1 MCKEYDESREKLSEL
16 IFKLQ
21 RFTEGELE
29 AKFRKNR
36 HGKTEIGR
44 SQTIHDYLDE
54 LREFG
59 ALGFESGHYVV
70 QKRSLALA

>member
-16 IFKLQ
+16 IFTLQ
-21 RFTEGELE
+21 NFTEEEL
-29 AKFRKNR
+29 KKQFKRKR

-59 ALGFESGHYVV
+59 ALGFESGHYYV
-70 QKRSLALA
+70 QKRTLVLA